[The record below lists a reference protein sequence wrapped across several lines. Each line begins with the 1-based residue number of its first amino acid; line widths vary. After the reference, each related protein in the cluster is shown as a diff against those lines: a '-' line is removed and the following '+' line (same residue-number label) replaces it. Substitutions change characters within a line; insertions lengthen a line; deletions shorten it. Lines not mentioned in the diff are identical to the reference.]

1 MREPDMAA
9 SSRRIG
15 LIVNPIAGMG
25 GAVALKGTDGAEVLA
40 RARALGAEP
49 KAAAR
54 AARTLHKLAGAA
66 PSAEILTIAG
76 IMGEAIAEAAGV
88 AHRLI
93 SWKPGSITI
102 ARDTSEAAR
111 EMQALGVALI
121 LFAGGDGTAQDIL
134 AAVGDAVPIL
144 GIPCGVKM
152 HSAVFAVSPEA
163 AGQLAAVVVRED
175 ASRIAWREGEV
186 MDVDEDAVRA
196 GRLSARLYGYAR
208 VPFERSL
215 LQGPKAGGLPEDAA
229 LEALAAEIAAE
240 LQKGVIYILGPG
252 STTKRILKHL
262 GLEGT
267 LLGVDAVLDR
277 ELTGRDLTE
286 DKLAA
291 LVRGRPARI
300 IVSVVGGQGH
310 IFGRGNQQIGPSII
324 REVGRD
330 NIVVLASQAKL
341 LTLAANRLLVDT
353 GDPATDRLLAGFI
366 RVRIGP
372 SRSTLIRVAC

>member
-15 LIVNPIAGMG
+15 FIVNPIAGMG
-25 GAVALKGTDGAEVLA
+25 GAVALKGTDGAGVLA

-49 KAAAR
+49 KAEGRAAR
-54 AARTLHKLAGAA
+54 ALRRLVGST
-66 PSAEILTIAG
+66 PSVELLTIAG
-76 IMGEAIAEAAGV
+76 VMGEAVAEAAGV

-93 SWKPGSITI
+93 AWKPGPITT
-102 ARDTSEAAR
+102 AADTREAAR
-111 EMQALGVALI
+111 EMKSLGVALI
-121 LFAGGDGTAQDIL
+121 LFAGGDGTARDIL

-152 HSAVFAVSPEA
+152 HSAVFAVTPEA
-163 AGQLAAVVVRED
+163 AGQLAALVAQED
-175 ASRIAWREGEV
+175 ANKIAWREGEV

-196 GRLSARLYGYAR
+196 GGLSARLYGYAR
-208 VPFERSL
+208 IPFERSL
-215 LQGPKAGGLPEDAA
+215 VQGPKAGGLPEDAA

-240 LQKGVIYILGPG
+240 MQKGVLYILGPG

-262 GLEGT
+262 ALDGT

-277 ELTGRDLTE
+277 ELAGRDLTE
-286 DKLAA
+286 EKLAP
-291 LVRGRPARI
+291 LLRGRRTQI

-341 LTLAANRLLVDT
+341 LALAGNRLLADT
-353 GDPATDRLLAGFI
+353 GDPATDRLLAGFM

-372 SRSTLIRVAC
+372 SRSTLMRVAC

>member
-25 GAVALKGTDGAEVLA
+25 GSVALKGTDGAQALA

-49 KAAAR
+49 KAEAR
-54 AARTLHKLAGAA
+54 AARALRKLAAAA
-66 PSAEILTIAG
+66 PSAELVTIAG
-76 IMGEAIAEAAGV
+76 VMGEAAAESAGL

-93 SWKPGSITI
+93 AWKRGSITT
-102 ARDTSEAAR
+102 AADTREAAR
-111 EMQALGVALI
+111 EMNALGVALI
-121 LFAGGDGTAQDIL
+121 LFAGGDGTARDIL
-134 AAVGDAVPIL
+134 EAVGEAVPIL

-163 AGQLAAVVVRED
+163 AGQLAALIARDDEGK
-175 ASRIAWREGEV
+175 IAWREGEV

-196 GRLSARLYGYAR
+196 GRLSARLHGYAR
-208 VPFERSL
+208 IPFERNL
-215 LQGPKAGGLPEDAA
+215 LQGPKVGGLPEDAA
-229 LEALAAEIAAE
+229 LEALAGEIAE
-240 LQKGVIYILGPG
+240 EMEQGVLYVLGPG

-262 GLEGT
+262 GLDGT

-277 ELTGRDLTE
+277 KLVGRDLT
-286 DKLAA
+286 DKALAA
-291 LVRGRPARI
+291 LLRGRPARI
-300 IVSVVGGQGH
+300 VVSVVGGQGY
-310 IFGRGNQQIGPSII
+310 IFGRGNQQIGPCVI
-324 REVGRD
+324 REIGRD

-341 LTLAANRLLVDT
+341 LTLAGNRLMADT
-353 GDPATDRLLAGFI
+353 GDPAVDRLLAGFI

-372 SRSTLIRVAC
+372 SRSTLMRVVS

>member
-1 MREPDMAA
+1 MAA

-25 GAVALKGTDGAEVLA
+25 GSVALKGTDGAEALA
-40 RARALGAEP
+40 HAQALGAEP
-49 KAAAR
+49 KAEARTAR
-54 AARTLHKLAGAA
+54 ALRKLAGAA
-66 PSAEILTIAG
+66 SFAELVTVAG
-76 IMGEAIAEAAGV
+76 VMGEAVAEAAGLPHALV
-88 AHRLI
+88 A
-93 SWKPGSITI
+93 WKPGSITT
-102 ARDTSEAAR
+102 AADTREAAR
-111 EMQALGVALI
+111 EMKALGVALI
-121 LFAGGDGTAQDIL
+121 LFAGGDGTARDIL

-163 AGQLAAVVVRED
+163 AGQLAALVARED
-175 ASRIAWREGEV
+175 ASRITWREGEV

-208 VPFERSL
+208 IPFERSL
-215 LQGPKAGGLPEDAA
+215 VQGPKARGLPEDAA

-240 LQKGVIYILGPG
+240 LQKGVLYILGPG

-277 ELTGRDLTE
+277 ELAGRDLTE
-286 DKLAA
+286 EKLAA
-291 LVRGRPARI
+291 LLRGRPARI

-341 LTLAANRLLVDT
+341 LTIAGNRLLADT

-372 SRSTLIRVAC
+372 SRSTLMRVAS